1 MVFKYRLNIIYNLVI
16 VILISL
22 LLLMLYLG
30 NYNLVEGN
38 TPSQVLNNINSSIQ
52 DTQHNARLLQDTR
65 PNNSACSSIG
75 AINADVISGLGGAQ
89 SPEAPIVHNVNQSL
103 ATLCSKNRQINTQTN
118 TQTNMQNTV

>member
-38 TPSQVLNNINSSIQ
+38 TPAQVLNNINSSIQ
-52 DTQHNARLLQDTR
+52 DSQHNARVLQDTR
-65 PNNSACSSIG
+65 PNNNACSSID

-89 SPEAPIVHNVNQSL
+89 TPEAQTVQDVNQSL
-103 ATLCSKNRQINTQTN
+103 ATLCSKNPQIN
-118 TQTNMQNTV
+118 TQTNMQNNV

>member
-52 DTQHNARLLQDTR
+52 DTQHNARVLQDIR
-65 PNNSACSSIG
+65 PNNSACSSID
-75 AINADVISGLGGAQ
+75 ATNAGVISGLGGAQ
-89 SPEAPIVHNVNQSL
+89 TPEAQTVQDVNQSL

-118 TQTNMQNTV
+118 MQNNV

>member
-65 PNNSACSSIG
+65 PNNSACSYID

-103 ATLCSKNRQINTQTN
+103 ATLCSKNPQIN
-118 TQTNMQNTV
+118 TQTNMQNNV

>member
-38 TPSQVLNNINSSIQ
+38 TPSQVLNTINSSIQ
-52 DTQHNARLLQDTR
+52 NNQHNARLLQDTR
-65 PNNSACSSIG
+65 PNNSACSSID
-75 AINADVISGLGGAQ
+75 AINAHVISGLGGAQ
-89 SPEAPIVHNVNQSL
+89 TPEAQTVHNANQSL
-103 ATLCSKNRQINTQTN
+103 ATLCSKNSQINTQNN
-118 TQTNMQNTV
+118 T